1 MVAQVQTNDYCRGG
15 AFLPRFLL
23 STGSGNYPPPANK
36 SLVNGSGAGYKPVF
50 SAPNFTGL
58 GSSAEHQV
66 GAGVWLRS
74 YWAVRLAKVIEFEFM
89 RRLFK
94 ILAKTVVAALLAGSL
109 AACGGGDKKLA
120 RSLDEDVTSA
130 LGVNGYLWRAALDTL
145 SFMPM
150 AQVDS
155 AGGVII
161 SDWYINPDVPEERL
175 KVTVYILDRALR
187 ADGLRVE
194 VFRQEY
200 SMGSW
205 ANASVKAGTALQIE
219 DAILTRAR
227 QLRIE
232 VVGD

>member
-1 MVAQVQTNDYCRGG
+1 MRRPFEIL
-15 AFLPRFLL
+15 AFEM
-23 STGSGNYPPPANK
+23 PALK
-36 SLVNGSGAGYKPVF
+36 M
-50 SAPNFTGL
+50 
-58 GSSAEHQV
+58 
-66 GAGVWLRS
+66 
-74 YWAVRLAKVIEFEFM
+74 LAKA
-89 RRLFK
+89 
-94 ILAKTVVAALLAGSL
+94 LAATLLAASL

>member
-1 MVAQVQTNDYCRGG
+1 
-15 AFLPRFLL
+15 
-23 STGSGNYPPPANK
+23 
-36 SLVNGSGAGYKPVF
+36 
-50 SAPNFTGL
+50 
-58 GSSAEHQV
+58 
-66 GAGVWLRS
+66 
-74 YWAVRLAKVIEFEFM
+74 M

-94 ILAKTVVAALLAGSL
+94 ILAKTVVAAFLAASL

>member
-1 MVAQVQTNDYCRGG
+1 
-15 AFLPRFLL
+15 
-23 STGSGNYPPPANK
+23 
-36 SLVNGSGAGYKPVF
+36 
-50 SAPNFTGL
+50 
-58 GSSAEHQV
+58 
-66 GAGVWLRS
+66 
-74 YWAVRLAKVIEFEFM
+74 M

-94 ILAKTVVAALLAGSL
+94 ILAKTMVAALLAGSL

-175 KVTVYILDRALR
+175 KITVYILDRALR